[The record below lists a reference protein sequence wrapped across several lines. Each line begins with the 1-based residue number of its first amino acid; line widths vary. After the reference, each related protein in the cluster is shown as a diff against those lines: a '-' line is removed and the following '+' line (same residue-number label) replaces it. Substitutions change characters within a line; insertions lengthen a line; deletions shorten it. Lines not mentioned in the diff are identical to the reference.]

1 MGVGELRERVA
12 AAAKHRAER
21 EAQQAKSEKWSKYT
35 AWATVAAVVV
45 ALGAGI
51 VSIWG
56 LRQQQQAA
64 ASQDQDSRYSSV
76 SQLSIDVDKTIAEH
90 PRLISCFQDVQCN
103 AKPALTAQEVLQAE
117 RLAIYVVDFY
127 QYLFDQLEN
136 LGQLPPSGEF
146 IMRDAASEEDNRNYE
161 SWITWSETIV
171 GGFANSS
178 MECDA
183 LTTSAD
189 AYEQLFVHDVAIT
202 HACPALPD
210 PWALSH

>member
-1 MGVGELRERVA
+1 MGIGKLSERVA

-117 RLAIYVVDFY
+117 GLLSTLWTFISIYSISLRILVNSLLHASSSCGTTRVKRIIGTMRAGLPGARL
-127 QYLFDQLEN
+127 
-136 LGQLPPSGEF
+136 
-146 IMRDAASEEDNRNYE
+146 
-161 SWITWSETIV
+161 
-171 GGFANSS
+171 
-178 MECDA
+178 
-183 LTTSAD
+183 
-189 AYEQLFVHDVAIT
+189 
-202 HACPALPD
+202 
-210 PWALSH
+210 